1 MWFILYVSLSNPTLI
16 IESPATQTV
25 CADRLAALSQKSLFL
40 SHCIEGRKE
49 LSQIINTYL
58 RLGSI

>member
-16 IESPATQTV
+16 IESPATQAICTE
-25 CADRLAALSQKSLFL
+25 RLDALSHKSLFL
-40 SHCIEGRKE
+40 SHCIEGRNE